1 VVSLHFDTVYQGREK
16 RAGGTPGEGR
26 NMMGKVSILD
36 QAEKE
41 GRSILTEF
49 ESKRI
54 LRQAGIP
61 VVETRLAKTQKEA
74 VSLSRKMGFPVVL
87 KISSPVVI
95 HKSDSGG
102 VKLSLTNAAEVK
114 KAYDEILKKV
124 KKQYPEAAVHGVSV
138 QKMVRPGT
146 EVIIGTSTDP
156 QFGPVIMF
164 GLGGI
169 FVELLKDVSFRVIP
183 VKGKDAQEMIQ
194 EIKGYPLL
202 KGYRGKEPASI
213 TALVEIILKIS
224 KFIEQNSQ
232 VKELDLNPIFAYRDK
247 AVAVDARIIL
257 EKG

>member
-1 VVSLHFDTVYQGREK
+1 
-16 RAGGTPGEGR
+16 
-26 NMMGKVSILD
+26 MGKVSILD
-36 QAEKE
+36 QARKE

-54 LRQAGIP
+54 LKQAGIP

-74 VSLSRKMGFPVVL
+74 VSLSRKMGFPVAL
-87 KISSPVVI
+87 KINSPEVI

-102 VKLSLTNAAEVK
+102 VKLSLNNAAEVK

-124 KKQYPEAAVHGVSV
+124 KRQYPEAGVHGVSV
-138 QKMVRPGT
+138 QKMARPGT
-146 EVIIGTSTDP
+146 EVIIGTSKDP

-194 EIKGYPLL
+194 EIRGYPLL
-202 KGYRGKEPASI
+202 KGYRGKEPASLA
-213 TALVEIILKIS
+213 ALVEIILKIS
-224 KFIEQNSQ
+224 NFVEQNSQ
-232 VKELDLNPIFAYRDK
+232 IKELELNPMFAYRDK
-247 AVAVDARIIL
+247 AIAVDARIVL
-257 EKG
+257 EKD

>member
-1 VVSLHFDTVYQGREK
+1 
-16 RAGGTPGEGR
+16 
-26 NMMGKVSILD
+26 MGKLSIFD
-36 QAEKE
+36 QVKKE
-41 GRSILTEF
+41 GRFILTEF

-54 LRQAGIP
+54 LKQAGIS
-61 VVETRLAKTQKEA
+61 VVETKLAKTKKEA
-74 VSLSRKMGFPVVL
+74 VSLSQKMGFPVAL
-87 KISSPVVI
+87 KITSPDVI

-102 VKLSLTNAAEVK
+102 VKLSLNNGTEVK

-124 KKQYPEAAVHGVSV
+124 RKQYPDAVVHGVSV
-138 QKMVRPGT
+138 QKMIRPGT
-146 EVIIGTSTDP
+146 EVIVGTSKDS

-183 VKGKDAQEMIQ
+183 VERRDAQEMIK

-202 KGYRGKEPASI
+202 QGYRGKEPANIS
-213 TALVEIILKIS
+213 TLVEIILKIS
-224 KFIEQNSQ
+224 KLIEENPQI
-232 VKELDLNPIFAYRDK
+232 KELELNPIFAFGDK

>member
-1 VVSLHFDTVYQGREK
+1 
-16 RAGGTPGEGR
+16 
-26 NMMGKVSILD
+26 MMEKVSIID
-36 QAEKE
+36 QVRKE
-41 GRSILTEF
+41 GRSMLTEF

-54 LRQAGIP
+54 LKQVGIS
-61 VVETRLAKTQKEA
+61 VVETKLAKTQKEA
-74 VSLSRKMGFPVVL
+74 VSLSQKIGFPVVL
-87 KISSPVVI
+87 KIASPDVI

-102 VKLSLTNAAEVK
+102 VKLSLNNAAEVK

-124 KKQYPEAAVHGVSV
+124 KRQYPKAAVHGVSV

-146 EVIIGTSTDP
+146 EVIVGTSQDP

-183 VKGKDAQEMIQ
+183 VKRKDAQEMIE

-202 KGYRGKEPASI
+202 QGYRGKEPASL

-224 KFIEQNSQ
+224 KFVEQNSQ
-232 VKELDLNPIFAYRDK
+232 IKELELNPVFAYRNK
-247 AVAVDARIIL
+247 AIAVDARIIL
-257 EKG
+257 EKD